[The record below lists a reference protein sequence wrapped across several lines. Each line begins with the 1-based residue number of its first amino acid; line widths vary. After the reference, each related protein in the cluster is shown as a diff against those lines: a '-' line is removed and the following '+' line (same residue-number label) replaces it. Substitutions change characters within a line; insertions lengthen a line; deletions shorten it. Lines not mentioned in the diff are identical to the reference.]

1 MTRTERAT
9 LVVAEEWCATLG
21 VSEPAEGGDF
31 FAEGG
36 NSLMAVTMME
46 RVEHRLGVDFPV
58 EVMFLDG
65 SYPAVLQAC
74 LDRVADLPGA
84 SG

>member
-1 MTRTERAT
+1 MTRTEQAA
-9 LVVAEEWCATLG
+9 LVVEEEWCATLG
-21 VSEPAEGGDF
+21 LTAPAAGGDF

-36 NSLMAVTMME
+36 NSLMAVSLMD
-46 RVEHRLGVDFPV
+46 RVERRLGIDFPV

-65 SYPAVLQAC
+65 SYPALLQAC
-74 LDRVADLPGA
+74 LDRVADLPGT